1 MACVASAELA
11 KRAVPQ
17 RRDSP
22 FGNISTS
29 TRSKPEPPL
38 GMWRWMWSFSARQ
51 VVAGTGFPQH
61 RPTAPPLPAARGS
74 VVAAARS
81 HRRPR

>member
-51 VVAGTGFPQH
+51 VVAGDRFPTKH
-61 RPTAPPLPAARGS
+61 CRPTAPTPTPQPEG
-74 VVAAARS
+74 
-81 HRRPR
+81 P